1 MPSRVLVNTG
11 HGKGKTT
18 AALGTALRAV
28 ARGWKVCVI
37 QFMKSGAWKVG
48 EEKAARSLGIEW
60 WTIGDGFTWESRD
73 LDATEAVARAAWD
86 AAREVISSGHY
97 DMVVLDEITYPLNWG
112 WIPADEVVRTIADRP
127 EHVNIIA
134 TGRDAS
140 PELIAVADTVTE
152 MVAVRHAYDLG
163 IGARRGIEY

>member
-1 MPSRVLVNTG
+1 VGVPDLV
-11 HGKGKTT
+11 
-18 AALGTALRAV
+18 
-28 ARGWKVCVI
+28 
-37 QFMKSGAWKVG
+37 
-48 EEKAARSLGIEW
+48 
-60 WTIGDGFTWESRD
+60 
-73 LDATEAVARAAWD
+73 ATEAVARAAWD
-86 AAREVISSGHY
+86 AARKVISSDSY
-97 DMVVLDEITYPLNWG
+97 DMVVLDKVTYPLNWG

-140 PELIAVADTVTE
+140 PELITVADTVTE